1 VTSRYPAELQV
12 RSVRAAGEDA
22 FSYHLGQKNAAPS
35 LRLPRAIPP
44 EKLPL
49 LAPSDEAERIER

>member
-22 FSYHLGQKNAAPS
+22 FHLGRKIAAPS
-35 LRLPRAIPP
+35 LRVPRAIP
-44 EKLPL
+44 EKLPP
-49 LAPSDEAERIER
+49 LASSDEAERIER